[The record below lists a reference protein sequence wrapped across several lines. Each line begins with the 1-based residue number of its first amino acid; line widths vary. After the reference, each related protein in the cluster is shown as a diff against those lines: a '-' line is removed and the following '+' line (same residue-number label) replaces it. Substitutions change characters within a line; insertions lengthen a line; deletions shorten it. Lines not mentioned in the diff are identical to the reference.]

1 MNRLVDINDASASV
15 NCPQMKSSLDPE
27 HQIVSLSLKGF
38 SPSRSLNYRLV
49 ISRKA
54 PTPVPVTVPVIGAV
68 IAANRVG

>member
-1 MNRLVDINDASASV
+1 MIYDASASV
-15 NCPQMKSSLDPE
+15 NWPQMKSSLDPE

-54 PTPVPVTVPVIGAV
+54 PTPVPVPVIGAILSV